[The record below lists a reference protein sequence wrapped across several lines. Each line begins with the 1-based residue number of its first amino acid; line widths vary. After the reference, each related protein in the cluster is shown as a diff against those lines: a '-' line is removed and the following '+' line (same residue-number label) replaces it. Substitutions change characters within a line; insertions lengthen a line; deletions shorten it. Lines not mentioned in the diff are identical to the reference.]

1 MKSEERPI
9 DSEKCSTP
17 SALEETTVK
26 IEKEDEKELVK
37 LPVIVKLEKPFPE
50 SEEKKII
57 KEESDSF
64 KENVKPVKV
73 EMKEC
78 KADPRDIKGS
88 MEKLEPERLEF
99 VGNVKSSQEITEKST
114 EAGSGWWQGE
124 YLPKTTSSVL
134 VSCKLIHEASTLPS
148 SATHT

>member
-17 SALEETTVK
+17 SALEETTMK

-37 LPVIVKLEKPFPE
+37 LPVIVKLEKPLPE

-78 KADPRDIKGS
+78 K
-88 MEKLEPERLEF
+88 
-99 VGNVKSSQEITEKST
+99 
-114 EAGSGWWQGE
+114 
-124 YLPKTTSSVL
+124 
-134 VSCKLIHEASTLPS
+134 
-148 SATHT
+148 